1 MPLSTGS
8 AILSICL
15 LVIGLVSV
23 QWEVQNIRS
32 GVRVRKLLRDGE
44 VKVENLR
51 KLQMEYNTQIS
62 PDDLERNLPD
72 TFRTSDGFPDS
83 GRSASAGNPRGE

>member
-8 AILSICL
+8 AILAICL

-32 GVRVRKLLRDGE
+32 GVRVRELLRDE
-44 VKVENLR
+44 EEKVENLR
-51 KLQMEYNTQIS
+51 RLQTEYNTQIS
-62 PDDLERNLPD
+62 PDNLERELPD
-72 TFRTSDGFPDS
+72 TFRTPNGFPDKGRTASS
-83 GRSASAGNPRGE
+83 GPSEGR